1 MCQKRLKRFLL
12 SLVLCSL
19 LPFVPSFSYS
29 YADVTLTDSEAQ
41 ELMNEI
47 QESQKDLTELKEKL
61 QTAET
66 NLESAETQLSD
77 VKSDCEEQKKSY
89 ETQLKEVKKQKTE
102 AVLLASGTTAST
114 IILAIVLL
122 VCLL

>member
-1 MCQKRLKRFLL
+1 MCQRKLKRFLL

-19 LPFVPSFSYS
+19 LPCVPSFSYF
-29 YADVTLTDSEAQ
+29 YADVTLTDKEAE

-47 QESQKDLTELKEKL
+47 SESRKDLTELKSQLDE
-61 QTAET
+61 
-66 NLESAETQLSD
+66 AETQLSD
-77 VKSDCEEQKKSY
+77 VKNDCEEQKKSY
-89 ETQLKEVKKQKTE
+89 EMQLKEVKKQKTE